1 MRGLLHALSM
11 ELYGL
16 PLTAPEF
23 PRMKSLRGLG
33 MSDSIQY
40 ADLLA
45 TRFDYRNTF
54 YDREPRFDIARA
66 DERESG
72 RHDFVLASEVLEH
85 VAPPVERAIANAAAL
100 LKDSGVLL
108 LTVPYSLEATTAEHF
123 PELHE
128 YGVARVGDRLVLVNR
143 TAAGESQVFDDLVF
157 HVSFGDPALE
167 IREFSERDLVCLLRA
182 AGFTEVRI
190 YAEDYAPFGI
200 LHAESCSFPIAARK
214 TPFSLSR
221 DAVRDLAEQW
231 RDVRQTHDRQMRRL
245 AESFWFRIGRKLGWY

>member
-16 PLTAPEF
+16 PLTLPEF

-40 ADLLA
+40 ADLLSA
-45 TRFDYRNTF
+45 RFDYRNTF
-54 YDREPRFDIARA
+54 YDREPRFDIAHA
-66 DERESG
+66 DEREFG

-85 VAPPVERAIANAAAL
+85 VAPPVERAISNAAAL

-123 PELHE
+123 PELNE
-128 YGVARVGDRLVLVNR
+128 YGVARLGGRLVLVNR
-143 TAAGESQVFDDLVF
+143 TAAGEIQTFDDLVF

-167 IREFSERDLVCLLRA
+167 VREFSERDLVCALRA
-182 AGFTEVRI
+182 AGLTGVHI
-190 YAEDYAPFGI
+190 YAEDYPPYGI
-200 LHAESCSFPIAARK
+200 LHAEACSFPIAVRK
-214 TPFSLSR
+214 APIALSR

-245 AESFWFRIGRKLGWY
+245 TESFWFRIGRKLGLY

>member
-1 MRGLLHALSM
+1 
-11 ELYGL
+11 LYGL

-45 TRFDYRNTF
+45 ARFDYRNTF
-54 YDREPRFDIARA
+54 YDREPRFDVAHG
-66 DERESG
+66 DERERG

-100 LKDSGVLL
+100 LKDFGVLL

-214 TPFSLSR
+214 APFSLSR
-221 DAVRDLAEQW
+221 DGVRDLAEQW